1 MGRCPARPSRA
12 VMATRVVCAQ
22 QAQRRRMRQ
31 RGRRRAR
38 QAPSEPQEQGPRG
51 RAPSRGPS
59 CPALPQELPWGH
71 ALRTV
76 ECHLLHLARHLGEVA
91 SPAAW
96 RAEFPSGASSS
107 VDSCPSSLGSCLC
120 CSGRD
125 AAWHPRES
133 WETLPLAPLLPRPW
147 HPVHCPGA
155 AGNTTPAS
163 NSQPLPK
170 RPAVG
175 ARGRRARS
183 PRLPIL
189 GQVTPRSLE
198 FSMQCNHLWGAP
210 TPHTESPAPLVPSAP
225 TLCPGA
231 GGTRAGVTFSTSR
244 VSFRSSEGHEELEW
258 HVLSQQLRQ
267 EQSCLCPASYGTL
280 PPLTPRSPNAGPTGT
295 EQGLEPHH
303 GLHGLSKTQRAGASP
318 LRPQQSQESRA
329 CIPAGSHSRAV
340 LGHLTLAKVARLQRH
355 LARKSLECRLEAL
368 PWLVRWSQSS
378 ADPGR
383 KAAPPTSV
391 RPGAQAG
398 KPRGPAFPAVPKES
412 IRSLECKTLA
422 SLWGLPTRLTE
433 ALAKGPRKE
442 EAAVVGSRRQAD
454 GDGQS
459 QQETPWHIWAF
470 PSALLQLLK
479 ALLLPAPGERKP
491 QPRADAV
498 RHSQEP
504 CVCDVALPHGD
515 AGRPVPHACAALDR
529 LSPQAAARLQ
539 AHGARKCLEIKAGAL
554 PSLVSASQEAAPVGK
569 PPALPKLLH
578 PGQRHRQ
585 PRPSTC
591 PALEPEAARRVELN
605 LRQKGLL
612 LLWGLPG
619 LYTQSLARLVPSAP
633 RLPGPSAVRRPGL
646 ELAEQGTPF
655 LSTASRHSL
664 EWHIRSKKLQH
675 QWGLPPVL
683 QRSLAAFLAPAPP
696 PSARPARRPRE
707 VAIGPQELPFLCSSA
722 RRELESHLITVQAQ
736 HRWGLPGRVQASL
749 HRFMPPA
756 PGHVPAS
763 RPPTPGHVASGHP
776 PTSGHAP
783 ASRPPTPGHTASG
796 HPPTSGHAPASRPST
811 PGHTASSRP
820 PTPGHA
826 SASRPPT
833 PGHTA
838 SGHPP
843 TPGHALA
850 SRPPTPGHAPASHL
864 PTPGHTASRRSPTL
878 GQVPASRPPT
888 PGHAPASRPPIPGHT
903 ASHRPPTP
911 GHAPASRPPTPG
923 HAPASRPPTPGHAP
937 ASCLPTPG
945 HTASSRPPSLGHAPA
960 SRPPSL
966 GHAPASR
973 PPTRGHAP
981 ASRLPN
987 PGHAP
992 ASQPP
997 FQLYFKKGECAHSL
1011 PRVPSPGKPEATHP
1025 TSKPLPRAVGLSGPR
1040 AAGEE
1045 DGSVVQPRG
1054 QSGSWRSPWP
1064 VQPGIT
1070 WGDTTRPHS
1079 HGAARSPPRLALQ
1092 PELSAIPSQCRVP
1105 GRTQRHPKKRIVLR
1119 TDSHPKLGARG
1130 SEGPS
1135 CPPEAGHPRGAPASP
1150 KWLIRSIVKS
1160 LGTERAA
1167 RDLQLRLL
1175 GWGPWS
1181 VEYPVCLQC
1190 CCCLEGTCPHHPT
1203 PQGPRGPRLV
1213 VYPQL
1218 RLGRGR
1224 SRLHMSL
1231 GFLLRIKRK
1240 QACKWQL
1247 ILEPPGKVGPGR
1259 AWEGAPCGQPRSQ
1272 RGPGGALGVQHP
1284 REPPPCRAC
1293 SQAARPSTPPRPTM
1307 PHSGLGAQRR
1317 APSCQLHEGSA
1328 SGSTTEPPGAT
1339 AARAQE
1345 PSRDPRPPRDQSC
1358 VRAPLR
1364 AVPGAPA
1371 PQSQSR
1377 PAAPQRGASPA
1388 PPLAQVPRDTGLK
1401 RLFPS
1406 VQQAWA
1412 KLWGRAKP
1420 RTSPRRS
1427 GGPVVQPAPS
1437 GRPQSAQVSS

>member
-1 MGRCPARPSRA
+1 
-12 VMATRVVCAQ
+12 
-22 QAQRRRMRQ
+22 
-31 RGRRRAR
+31 
-38 QAPSEPQEQGPRG
+38 
-51 RAPSRGPS
+51 
-59 CPALPQELPWGH
+59 
-71 ALRTV
+71 
-76 ECHLLHLARHLGEVA
+76 
-91 SPAAW
+91 
-96 RAEFPSGASSS
+96 
-107 VDSCPSSLGSCLC
+107 
-120 CSGRD
+120 
-125 AAWHPRES
+125 
-133 WETLPLAPLLPRPW
+133 
-147 HPVHCPGA
+147 
-155 AGNTTPAS
+155 
-163 NSQPLPK
+163 
-170 RPAVG
+170 
-175 ARGRRARS
+175 
-183 PRLPIL
+183 
-189 GQVTPRSLE
+189 
-198 FSMQCNHLWGAP
+198 MQCNHLWEPP

-231 GGTRAGVTFSTSR
+231 GGTSPGVTFSTSR

-329 CIPAGSHSRAV
+329 CIPAGSRSRAV

-378 ADPGR
+378 AAPGR
-383 KAAPPTSV
+383 KAALPRSV

-412 IRSLECKTLA
+412 VRSLECKTLA

-442 EAAVVGSRRQAD
+442 EAAVVGSQRQAD

-515 AGRPVPHACAALDR
+515 AGCPVPHACTALDR

-554 PSLVSASQEAAPVGK
+554 PSLVNASQEAAPVGK

-675 QWGLPPVL
+675 QWGRPPVL

-763 RPPTPGHVASGHP
+763 RPPTPGHEASGHP

-783 ASRPPTPGHTASG
+783 ASRPPTPGHTAS
-796 HPPTSGHAPASRPST
+796 
-811 PGHTASSRP
+811 SRP
-820 PTPGHA
+820 P
-826 SASRPPT
+826 S
-833 PGHTA
+833 
-838 SGHPP
+838 
-843 TPGHALA
+843 
-850 SRPPTPGHAPASHL
+850 
-864 PTPGHTASRRSPTL
+864 
-878 GQVPASRPPT
+878 
-888 PGHAPASRPPIPGHT
+888 
-903 ASHRPPTP
+903 
-911 GHAPASRPPTPG
+911 
-923 HAPASRPPTPGHAP
+923 
-937 ASCLPTPG
+937 PG
-945 HTASSRPPSLGHAPA
+945 HTASSRPPSLGHAPS
-960 SRPPSL
+960 SRPPS
-966 GHAPASR
+966 
-973 PPTRGHAP
+973 RGHAP

-992 ASQPP
+992 ASQLP

-1045 DGSVVQPRG
+1045 DGSIVQPRG
-1054 QSGSWRSPWP
+1054 QSGSRRSPWP

-1105 GRTQRHPKKRIVLR
+1105 GRTQRHPKKRVVLR
-1119 TDSHPKLGARG
+1119 TDSHPKLGAQG

-1135 CPPEAGHPRGAPASP
+1135 CPPEAGHPQGAPASP
-1150 KWLIRSIVKS
+1150 EWLIRSIVKS

-1240 QACKWQL
+1240 QACHK
-1247 ILEPPGKVGPGR
+1247 
-1259 AWEGAPCGQPRSQ
+1259 
-1272 RGPGGALGVQHP
+1272 
-1284 REPPPCRAC
+1284 
-1293 SQAARPSTPPRPTM
+1293 
-1307 PHSGLGAQRR
+1307 
-1317 APSCQLHEGSA
+1317 
-1328 SGSTTEPPGAT
+1328 
-1339 AARAQE
+1339 
-1345 PSRDPRPPRDQSC
+1345 
-1358 VRAPLR
+1358 
-1364 AVPGAPA
+1364 
-1371 PQSQSR
+1371 
-1377 PAAPQRGASPA
+1377 
-1388 PPLAQVPRDTGLK
+1388 LA
-1401 RLFPS
+1401 
-1406 VQQAWA
+1406 
-1412 KLWGRAKP
+1412 
-1420 RTSPRRS
+1420 
-1427 GGPVVQPAPS
+1427 
-1437 GRPQSAQVSS
+1437 

>member
-1 MGRCPARPSRA
+1 
-12 VMATRVVCAQ
+12 MATHVVCAQ

-38 QAPSEPQEQGPRG
+38 QAPSALQEQGPRG
-51 RAPSRGPS
+51 RAPSRGP
-59 CPALPQELPWGH
+59 
-71 ALRTV
+71 R
-76 ECHLLHLARHLGEVA
+76 
-91 SPAAW
+91 AAW
-96 RAEFPSGASSS
+96 QAEFPSGASSS
-107 VDSCPSSLGSCLC
+107 VDSCPSSLGSCPC

-133 WETLPLAPLLPRPW
+133 WETLPLAPLPPRPW

-170 RPAVG
+170 RPAAG
-175 ARGRRARS
+175 AQGRRARS

-189 GQVTPRSLE
+189 GQVTPHSLE
-198 FSMQCNHLWGAP
+198 FSMQCNHLWEPP

-231 GGTRAGVTFSTSR
+231 GGTSPGVTFSTSR

-329 CIPAGSHSRAV
+329 CIPAGSRSRAV

-378 ADPGR
+378 AAPGR
-383 KAAPPTSV
+383 KAALPRSV

-412 IRSLECKTLA
+412 VRSLECKTLA

-442 EAAVVGSRRQAD
+442 EAAVVGSQRQAD

-515 AGRPVPHACAALDR
+515 AGRPVPHACTALDR

-554 PSLVSASQEAAPVGK
+554 PSLVNASQEAAPVGK

-763 RPPTPGHVASGHP
+763 RPPTPGHEASGHP

-783 ASRPPTPGHTASG
+783 ASRPPTPGHTASSR
-796 HPPTSGHAPASRPST
+796 PPTPGHAPASRPPT

-838 SGHPP
+838 SSRPP

-850 SRPPTPGHAPASHL
+850 SRPPTPGHAPASRL

-888 PGHAPASRPPIPGHT
+888 PGHAPASRPPIPGTQHPT
-903 ASHRPPTP
+903 ARPPRATRQ
-911 GHAPASRPPTPG
+911 PAAHPPRATHQPAARPPRATQ
-923 HAPASRPPTPGHAP
+923 HPAAHPARATQHPAARPAWAMHHPAAHPPEVTHQPAACPT
-937 ASCLPTPG
+937 
-945 HTASSRPPSLGHAPA
+945 
-960 SRPPSL
+960 
-966 GHAPASR
+966 
-973 PPTRGHAP
+973 
-981 ASRLPN
+981 
-987 PGHAP
+987 
-992 ASQPP
+992 Q
-997 FQLYFKKGECAHSL
+997 
-1011 PRVPSPGKPEATHP
+1011 ATHQP
-1025 TSKPLPRAVGLSGPR
+1025 ANSHSSSTSRR
-1040 AAGEE
+1040 
-1045 DGSVVQPRG
+1045 
-1054 QSGSWRSPWP
+1054 
-1064 VQPGIT
+1064 PGIT

-1105 GRTQRHPKKRIVLR
+1105 GRTQRHPKKRVVLR

-1135 CPPEAGHPRGAPASP
+1135 CPPEAGHPQGAPASP
-1150 KWLIRSIVKS
+1150 EWLIRSIVKS

-1293 SQAARPSTPPRPTM
+1293 SQAARPSAPPRSTT

-1339 AARAQE
+1339 AARARE
-1345 PSRDPRPPRDQSC
+1345 PPRDPRPPRDQSC

-1377 PAAPQRGASPA
+1377 PAAPQWGASPA

-1420 RTSPRRS
+1420 RTSPQRS

-1437 GRPQSAQVSS
+1437 GRPHSAQVSS

>member
-38 QAPSEPQEQGPRG
+38 QAPSALQEQGPRG

-107 VDSCPSSLGSCLC
+107 VDSCPSSLGSCPC

-170 RPAVG
+170 RPAAG

-198 FSMQCNHLWGAP
+198 FSMQCNHLSGAP
-210 TPHTESPAPLVPSAP
+210 TLHTESPAPLVPSAP

-383 KAAPPTSV
+383 KAAPPRSV

-578 PGQRHRQ
+578 PGQRHR
-585 PRPSTC
+585 STSG
-591 PALEPEAARRVELN
+591 RR
-605 LRQKGLL
+605 GCSCCG
-612 LLWGLPG
+612 GLPG

-736 HRWGLPGRVQASL
+736 HRWGLPGRVQAL
-749 HRFMPPA
+749 
-756 PGHVPAS
+756 
-763 RPPTPGHVASGHP
+763 
-776 PTSGHAP
+776 
-783 ASRPPTPGHTASG
+783 TASV
-796 HPPTSGHAPASRPST
+796 HAT
-811 PGHTASSRP
+811 CPGPR
-820 PTPGHA
+820 
-826 SASRPPT
+826 
-833 PGHTA
+833 
-838 SGHPP
+838 
-843 TPGHALA
+843 
-850 SRPPTPGHAPASHL
+850 
-864 PTPGHTASRRSPTL
+864 
-878 GQVPASRPPT
+878 
-888 PGHAPASRPPIPGHT
+888 
-903 ASHRPPTP
+903 
-911 GHAPASRPPTPG
+911 
-923 HAPASRPPTPGHAP
+923 
-937 ASCLPTPG
+937 
-945 HTASSRPPSLGHAPA
+945 
-960 SRPPSL
+960 
-966 GHAPASR
+966 
-973 PPTRGHAP
+973 
-981 ASRLPN
+981 
-987 PGHAP
+987 

-997 FQLYFKKGECAHSL
+997 AHPG
-1011 PRVPSPGKPEATHP
+1011 PRSIRPPAHLGPRTSQPPTHP
-1025 TSKPLPRAVGLSGPR
+1025 GPHSIRPPAHLGPR
-1040 AAGEE
+1040 T
-1045 DGSVVQPRG
+1045 SQPPIHPGPHSIQPPAHPGPHSIRPPAHPG
-1054 QSGSWRSPWP
+1054 PRTSQSPAHPGPCAS
-1064 VQPGIT
+1064 QPPAHP
-1070 WGDTTRPHS
+1070 RPHS
-1079 HGAARSPPRLALQ
+1079 IPPLAHPGTSASQPPTHPGATHQ
-1092 PELSAIPSQCRVP
+1092 P
-1105 GRTQRHPKKRIVLR
+1105 
-1119 TDSHPKLGARG
+1119 
-1130 SEGPS
+1130 
-1135 CPPEAGHPRGAPASP
+1135 
-1150 KWLIRSIVKS
+1150 
-1160 LGTERAA
+1160 
-1167 RDLQLRLL
+1167 
-1175 GWGPWS
+1175 
-1181 VEYPVCLQC
+1181 
-1190 CCCLEGTCPHHPT
+1190 
-1203 PQGPRGPRLV
+1203 
-1213 VYPQL
+1213 
-1218 RLGRGR
+1218 
-1224 SRLHMSL
+1224 
-1231 GFLLRIKRK
+1231 
-1240 QACKWQL
+1240 
-1247 ILEPPGKVGPGR
+1247 
-1259 AWEGAPCGQPRSQ
+1259 
-1272 RGPGGALGVQHP
+1272 
-1284 REPPPCRAC
+1284 
-1293 SQAARPSTPPRPTM
+1293 AARPSRATQHPT
-1307 PHSGLGAQRR
+1307 A
-1317 APSCQLHEGSA
+1317 
-1328 SGSTTEPPGAT
+1328 
-1339 AARAQE
+1339 
-1345 PSRDPRPPRDQSC
+1345 RPPRAT
-1358 VRAPLR
+1358 R
-1364 AVPGAPA
+1364 
-1371 PQSQSR
+1371 
-1377 PAAPQRGASPA
+1377 
-1388 PPLAQVPRDTGLK
+1388 
-1401 RLFPS
+1401 
-1406 VQQAWA
+1406 
-1412 KLWGRAKP
+1412 
-1420 RTSPRRS
+1420 
-1427 GGPVVQPAPS
+1427 
-1437 GRPQSAQVSS
+1437 

>member
-38 QAPSEPQEQGPRG
+38 RAPSALQEQGPRE

-76 ECHLLHLARHLGEVA
+76 ERLLQHLARHLGEVA

-107 VDSCPSSLGSCLC
+107 VDSCPSSLGSCSC
-120 CSGRD
+120 CSGRE

-133 WETLPLAPLLPRPW
+133 WETLPLAPLPPHPW
-147 HPVHCPGA
+147 HPFPCPGA

-170 RPAVG
+170 RPAAG
-175 ARGRRARS
+175 ARGHRARS

-198 FSMQCNHLWGAP
+198 FSMQCNHLWGAL

-231 GGTRAGVTFSTSR
+231 GGTRAGVSFSTSR
-244 VSFRSSEGHEELEW
+244 VSFCSSEGHEELEW

-267 EQSCLCPASYGTL
+267 EQNCLCPASYGTL
-280 PPLTPRSPNAGPTGT
+280 PPLTPRSPNAGPAGT

-318 LRPQQSQESRA
+318 LRPQQSQESRV
-329 CIPAGSHSRAV
+329 CIPAGSRSRAV

-355 LARKSLECRLEAL
+355 LARKSLECQLEAL
-368 PWLVRWSQSS
+368 PRLVRWSQSR
-378 ADPGR
+378 AAPGP
-383 KAAPPTSV
+383 KAALPRSV

-398 KPRGPAFPAVPKES
+398 KPRGPAFPATPKES
-412 IRSLECKTLA
+412 VRSLECKTLA
-422 SLWGLPTRLTE
+422 SLWGLPTLLTE

-442 EAAVVGSRRQAD
+442 DAAVVGSQRQAD
-454 GDGQS
+454 EDGQS

-504 CVCDVALPHGD
+504 CVCAMALPHGD
-515 AGRPVPHACAALDR
+515 AGRTVPHTRAALDR

-554 PSLVSASQEAAPVGK
+554 PTMVSASQEAAPVGK

-578 PGQRHRQ
+578 PGQRRRQ

-591 PALEPEAARRVELN
+591 PALEPEAVQRVELN
-605 LRQKGLL
+605 IRQKGLL

-655 LSTASRHSL
+655 LSAASRRCL

-675 QWGLPPVL
+675 QWGLPPLL

-722 RRELESHLITVQAQ
+722 QRELESHLIAMQAQ

-763 RPPTPGHVASGHP
+763 RPPTPGH
-776 PTSGHAP
+776 AP
-783 ASRPPTPGHTASG
+783 ASRP
-796 HPPTSGHAPASRPST
+796 
-811 PGHTASSRP
+811 
-820 PTPGHA
+820 
-826 SASRPPT
+826 
-833 PGHTA
+833 
-838 SGHPP
+838 
-843 TPGHALA
+843 
-850 SRPPTPGHAPASHL
+850 

-878 GQVPASRPPT
+878 GHV
-888 PGHAPASRPPIPGHT
+888 
-903 ASHRPPTP
+903 
-911 GHAPASRPPTPG
+911 PASRPPTPG

-937 ASCLPTPG
+937 ASCPPTLG
-945 HTASSRPPSLGHAPA
+945 HVPASCPPTLGHAPA
-960 SRPPSL
+960 SHPPTPSHTASRRSPTLGHVPASCPPTPGHAPASRPPTPGHAPASHPPTLSHTASSRPPSL

-981 ASRLPN
+981 AS
-987 PGHAP
+987 
-992 ASQPP
+992 QPP

-1011 PRVPSPGKPEATHP
+1011 LRVPSPGKPEAAHP

-1054 QSGSWRSPWP
+1054 QSGSRRSPWP

-1092 PELSAIPSQCRVP
+1092 PELSAIASRRRVP
-1105 GRTQRHPKKRIVLR
+1105 GRTRHHPKKRVVLR

-1135 CPPEAGHPRGAPASP
+1135 CPPQAGHPQDAPVSP
-1150 KWLIRSIVKS
+1150 EWLIRSIVKS
-1160 LGTERAA
+1160 LGIERAA

-1272 RGPGGALGVQHP
+1272 QGPGRALGVQHP

-1293 SQAARPSTPPRPTM
+1293 SQAARPSAPPCPTT
-1307 PHSGLGAQRR
+1307 PHSGLGAQHR

-1328 SGSTTEPPGAT
+1328 SGSTTEPPGA
-1339 AARAQE
+1339 AATRAQE
-1345 PSRDPRPPRDQSC
+1345 PPRDPRPPRDQSC
-1358 VRAPLR
+1358 VRAPPR

-1401 RLFPS
+1401 RLLTC

-1437 GRPQSAQVSS
+1437 GRPHSASVSS

>member
-12 VMATRVVCAQ
+12 VMATHVVCAQ

-38 QAPSEPQEQGPRG
+38 QAPSALQEQGPRG

-71 ALRTV
+71 ALHTV

-96 RAEFPSGASSS
+96 QAEFPSGASSS
-107 VDSCPSSLGSCLC
+107 VDSCPSSLGSCPC

-133 WETLPLAPLLPRPW
+133 WETLPLAPLPPRPW

-170 RPAVG
+170 RPAAG
-175 ARGRRARS
+175 AQGRRARS

-189 GQVTPRSLE
+189 GQVTPHSLE
-198 FSMQCNHLWGAP
+198 FSMQCNHLWGPP

-231 GGTRAGVTFSTSR
+231 GGTSPGVTFSTSR

-329 CIPAGSHSRAV
+329 CIPAGSRSRAV

-378 ADPGR
+378 AAPGR
-383 KAAPPTSV
+383 KAAPPRSV

-412 IRSLECKTLA
+412 VRSLECKTLA

-442 EAAVVGSRRQAD
+442 EAAVVGSQRQAD
-454 GDGQS
+454 EDGQS

-554 PSLVSASQEAAPVGK
+554 PSLVNASQEAAPVGK

-736 HRWGLPGRVQASL
+736 HCWGLPGRVQASL

-763 RPPTPGHVASGHP
+763 RPPTPGHEASSRPPTPGHKASGHP

-783 ASRPPTPGHTASG
+783 ASRP
-796 HPPTSGHAPASRPST
+796 
-811 PGHTASSRP
+811 
-820 PTPGHA
+820 
-826 SASRPPT
+826 
-833 PGHTA
+833 
-838 SGHPP
+838 
-843 TPGHALA
+843 
-850 SRPPTPGHAPASHL
+850 

-923 HAPASRPPTPGHAP
+923 HAPASRPPTPGHT
-937 ASCLPTPG
+937 ASSRPPSPG
-945 HTASSRPPSLGHAPA
+945 HTASSRPPSLGHAPS
-960 SRPPSL
+960 SRPPS
-966 GHAPASR
+966 
-973 PPTRGHAP
+973 RGHAP

-992 ASQPP
+992 ASQLP

-1011 PRVPSPGKPEATHP
+1011 PRLPSPGKPEATHP

-1054 QSGSWRSPWP
+1054 QSGSRRSPWP

-1105 GRTQRHPKKRIVLR
+1105 GRTQRHPKKRVVLR

-1135 CPPEAGHPRGAPASP
+1135 CPPEAGHPQGAPASP
-1150 KWLIRSIVKS
+1150 EWLIRSIVKS

-1293 SQAARPSTPPRPTM
+1293 SQAARPSAPPRSTT

-1339 AARAQE
+1339 AARARE
-1345 PSRDPRPPRDQSC
+1345 PPRDPRPPRDQSC

-1377 PAAPQRGASPA
+1377 PAAPQWGASPA

-1420 RTSPRRS
+1420 RTSPQRS

-1437 GRPQSAQVSS
+1437 GRPHSAQVSS